1 MDWHNGEDAYHNMIV
16 AQLSKQRNMENPE
29 HYFMRAIKYSLL
41 KIYAHEQ
48 AEARNVES
56 YLRDDAPTCFDILR
70 NGRAC
75 IDRSAP
81 RAKRTH
87 CYKGH
92 AFTDD
97 NIIMISGKR
106 SCKQCG
112 RDRTASYRERL
123 KQKEVCY
130 A

>member
-1 MDWHNGEDAYHNMIV
+1 MDWQDGEDAYHNVIV
-16 AQLSKQRNMENPE
+16 AQMSKQRNVENPE
-29 HYFMRAIKYSLL
+29 HYLMRAIKYSVL

-48 AEARNVES
+48 AEARNVEA
-56 YLRDDAPTCFDILR
+56 YLHDDAPPCSDILR
-70 NGRAC
+70 KGRES

-87 CYKGH
+87 CHKGH
-92 AFTDD
+92 ALTDD
-97 NIIMISGKR
+97 NLIMIGGKR

-112 RDRTASYRERL
+112 RERTASYRERL